1 MVDNCC
7 KLVGNFDALSLHG
20 GCVISI
26 NSNINTT
33 FPQDCF
39 DDLSEGASVGSLN
52 ISGYV
57 GSSAHKGC
65 HGRAS
70 VQVTWLRKY
79 DCSANNTHFIF
90 TGAGR
95 SFIYGDSSNC
105 SISLER
111 SFTSTT
117 KLISASAQS
126 GPTSLYTDIEQQ
138 EGIGM
143 SFSGGPINFNTN
155 SESSC
160 KIANLGIGISEYYL
174 QNFNIEFVPGSIP
187 VANYS
192 FAFSA

>member
-1 MVDNCC
+1 MTDNCC
-7 KLVGNFDALSLHG
+7 KLVGNFDALSLPD
-20 GCVISI
+20 GCIISI
-26 NSNINTT
+26 NGNINTN

-39 DDLSEGASVGSLN
+39 DSLSEGASVGSLN

-57 GSSAHKGC
+57 GGLIHTGC

-79 DCSANNTHFIF
+79 DCSINNTHFIF

-95 SFIYGDSSNC
+95 SFIFGNFSNC

-111 SFTSTT
+111 SFNSTT
-117 KLISASAQS
+117 KLVSASAQS

-143 SFSGGPINFNTN
+143 SFSGGPIDFNTN
-155 SESSC
+155 SESGC
-160 KIANLGIGISEYYL
+160 KIGNLGIGESEYYL